1 MSDLENWI
9 GRGETLEDIA
19 APVPLAGLAALLDH
33 TVPPWREGELP
44 PLAHWL
50 YFLGHARQSQIDIDG
65 HPRRGGF
72 LPPITLPR
80 RMWAGSRIV
89 FHAPVAVGAVMTRR
103 SSIMDIK
110 TKRGGSGAMIFV
122 TVKHDIAVAGQTA
135 ITEEQDIV
143 FRDAPGGNPPPP
155 KADPRIASEIRKV
168 HPDPTLLFRFS
179 ALTFNAHRIHYDR
192 DYAVEVEGYPGLV
205 VQGPLTAMLLLDHF
219 LRAHP
224 KADVARFSFRAQSP
238 LFDTAPFELCMDSN
252 DLWARGPY
260 GEAAIKVKIETRQR
274 LGKKNIVMPPE

>member
-1 MSDLENWI
+1 MSGDLARWI
-9 GRGETLEDIA
+9 GRSETAEDVA
-19 APVPLAGLAALLDH
+19 SPVPLAGMVALLDH
-33 TVPPWREGELP
+33 VAPPSCESELP

-50 YFLGHARQSQIDIDG
+50 YFLGQARQSEIDIDG

-80 RMWAGSRIV
+80 RMWAGSRIA
-89 FHAPVAVGAVMTRR
+89 FHAPIAIGATMKRHSAIT
-103 SSIMDIK
+103 DIK
-110 TKRGGSGAMIFV
+110 TKQGASGAMIFV
-122 TVKHDIAVAGQTA
+122 TVKHQVGVGRQLA

-143 FRDAPGGNPPPP
+143 YRDAPSGSPPPP
-155 KADPRIASEIRKV
+155 KPDPRTASDIRKV

-224 KADVARFSFRAQSP
+224 KSSVARFEFRAQSP
-238 LFDTAPFELCMDSN
+238 LFDTAPFDLCADGN
-252 DLWARGPY
+252 TLWARGPH
-260 GEAAIKVKIETRQR
+260 GEAAMSAKVETA
-274 LGKKNIVMPPE
+274 